1 MHLIYLSFN
10 IFCIFEKTYVNI
22 SILLSFNM
30 LAVNLMSLVI
40 FHACYI
46 TPPLERKVLWIQ
58 ISPSIL
64 PFLCPSLT
72 QFSRNWIKSF
82 FCFFSQNYSQ
92 KNFVIVFLWI
102 WSKAQILF
110 IAMFL
115 HKYHIWEKFG
125 YWDMGQNAL
134 AGFSNQ
140 T

>member
-46 TPPLERKVLWIQ
+46 TPPLEWKVLWIQ

-82 FCFFSQNYSQ
+82 FAFFHKITVRKILSLCFSGFGLKHKFYLLLCSCTNTISG
-92 KNFVIVFLWI
+92 KNLVTEI
-102 WSKAQILF
+102 WVKML
-110 IAMFL
+110 
-115 HKYHIWEKFG
+115 
-125 YWDMGQNAL
+125 L
-134 AGFSNQ
+134 AN
-140 T
+140 